1 MRFMGTVSRMM
12 MTIKMRLPTTM
23 RMDIST
29 RMMTRAKEEE
39 EDKAENDIKGA
50 EGLVVEEEE
59 KPWSEGMQRT
69 EENHCQQ
76 K

>member
-1 MRFMGTVSRMM
+1 
-12 MTIKMRLPTTM
+12 M

>member
-29 RMMTRAKEEE
+29 RTMTGTKEE
-39 EDKAENDIKGA
+39 EDKAENDIKVA

>member
-1 MRFMGTVSRMM
+1 
-12 MTIKMRLPTTM
+12 M

-29 RMMTRAKEEE
+29 RTMTGTKEE